1 VPDTIHLRADDDWP
15 VLRDE
20 LRRASDQRVILVL
33 PWDAQLLS
41 NALESE
47 LAWRAAHELGKS
59 LAVVSPDPERRS
71 VIRRAGLSVFA
82 TVEGAEAAAKWKE
95 PPPRLKE
102 PPPKPWWEEE
112 VSIELPRERRFP
124 AWLRHIWQGAR
135 LTIFLVTLLIVAAT
149 AIVIVPRAEMTLI
162 PAGQTVHLIVPVS
175 AQRDLESVDTAA
187 GLIPARR
194 VGEYFEGYIEVET
207 TGVAAFSSGRATG
220 TVLFTNLLAQDV
232 TVPAGTVVRTSSGSF
247 PVRFSTL
254 QDVVVPALGQASAPI
269 EATQE
274 GPSGNVGTNQINR
287 IEGIAGLAIRVSNPE
302 PTFGGATQDVRAVSQ
317 ADMDRA
323 QELLTDQ
330 LLNQAYEGLQPFL
343 EPTEWMPSHSLAVQS
358 VETSY
363 NRFLM
368 ERADTLG
375 LHMRVLV
382 TGLAIDEANARAV
395 AYARL
400 RQSLPEDYRLVGS
413 FFELGEMAETP
424 EAPGD
429 LTVYVTAT
437 GYAAAELN
445 VDEVKRS
452 IRGREQA
459 QALDLLGTEF
469 PLAERPQ
476 LTVWPDWFPRVPL
489 LPIRIAVDVTP
500 RRF

>member
-1 VPDTIHLRADDDWP
+1 MVEVIHLQADDDWP
-15 VLRDE
+15 VLRDQ
-20 LRRASDQRVILVL
+20 LRRAPDQRVILVL

-41 NALESE
+41 NGLETE
-47 LAWRAAHELGKS
+47 LAWRAAHELGKT
-59 LAVVSPDPERRS
+59 LAVVSPDPARRS
-71 VIRRAGLSVFA
+71 VIRGTGLSVFA
-82 TVEGAEAAAKWKE
+82 TVEGAQSASGWKE
-95 PPPRLKE
+95 PPPRLKD
-102 PPPKPWWEEE
+102 PPPKAWWEEE
-112 VSIELPRERRFP
+112 VSIEPPRERRFP
-124 AWLRHIWQGAR
+124 RWLRHLWQGAR
-135 LTIFLVTLLIVAAT
+135 LTVFLITLLIVAAT
-149 AIVIVPRAEMTLI
+149 AIVIIPRAEMKLI
-162 PAGQTVHLIVPVS
+162 PAGRTVHLIVPVS
-175 AQRDLESVDTAA
+175 AQQDLESVDTAA

-194 VGEYFEGYIEVET
+194 VGDYFEGYIEVET
-207 TGVAAFSSGRATG
+207 TGVAAFSSGLATG
-220 TVLFTNLLAQDV
+220 NVLFTNLLAQDV

-247 PVRFSTL
+247 PVRFATL
-254 QDVVVPALGQASAPI
+254 QDVVVPALGQAPAPV

-274 GPSGNVGTNQINR
+274 GPSGNVAANQINR
-287 IEGIAGLAIRVSNPE
+287 IEGIAGLAIRVTNPE

-330 LLNQAYEGLQPFL
+330 MLDQAYAGLQTYL
-343 EPTEWMPSHSLAVQS
+343 EPTEWMPSHSLTVQS

-363 NRFLM
+363 NRFLT

-375 LHMRVLV
+375 LHMRILV

-400 RQSLPEDYRLVGS
+400 LQSLPDDYRLVGS

-424 EAPGD
+424 QASGD

-437 GYAAAELN
+437 GYAAAELD
-445 VDEVKRS
+445 VEEVKRS
-452 IRGREQA
+452 IRGQEQA
-459 QALDLLGTEF
+459 EALDLLETEF
-469 PLAERPQ
+469 PLAEPPR

-489 LPIRIAVDVTP
+489 LPMRIAVDVTP